1 MAKKDVQRPKD
12 LDEQITAKLD
22 EAYEIA
28 EDYFVLKKEEIP
40 DFAVQNLN
48 SQFIQALELMAKY
61 CEKASGGYSNLITSL
76 SIKAVYGEA
85 VDIRYHQV
93 QIQDKTDRP
102 AGFNFRGVSESVI
115 YTWMETHEFHG
126 AKSGWQTR
134 TFERPKPYMLDYDE
148 NIGTIKEPFLK
159 CYDQVETHHQS
170 AFYALAFLLWRRLQ
184 LREASKVVLAI
195 PKIQDVSQI
204 TRLFEMHFFYKY
216 KDSKGASRL
225 PVLALYAIY
234 TVLLDELS
242 RFSGKKLKPLEAHS
256 AADAQ
261 TGAIGDI
268 EIIDG
273 DGNAFEAIEVKH
285 GLPITTAM
293 VDSAKQKIRGSL
305 VDRYYILTTH
315 SQHEPSE
322 DVLREVENVKK
333 LLGCQLI
340 VNGVIPSIKYYLRML
355 TNPGAVLP
363 AYVRRLE
370 KDEAIGFEHRDI
382 WNKIATGII
391 SMENNE

>member
-1 MAKKDVQRPKD
+1 MAKKDTQRPKD
-12 LDEQITAKLD
+12 LDEKISAKLD
-22 EAYEIA
+22 EALELA
-28 EDYFVLKKEEIP
+28 EEYFITKKEETP
-40 DFAVQNLN
+40 PFAKDNLN
-48 SQFIQALELMAKY
+48 PEFIEALELMAKY

-76 SIKAVYGEA
+76 AIKAVYGDT

-93 QIQDKTDRP
+93 QIQDKTKRP
-102 AGFNFRGVSESVI
+102 AGFNFRGVSEGVI
-115 YTWMETHEFHG
+115 YTWMEAHEFHG

-148 NIGTIKEPFLK
+148 NIGTIKEPFLVS
-159 CYDQVETHHQS
+159 YDQIETHHQN
-170 AFYALAFLLWRRLQ
+170 ALYALAFLLWRRLQ
-184 LREASKVVLAI
+184 LREASRVVLAI
-195 PKIQDVSQI
+195 PKIQDVLQI
-204 TRLFEMHFFYKY
+204 TKLFETHFFYKY

-234 TVLLDELS
+234 TVLLEELN
-242 RFSGKKLKPLEAHS
+242 RFDGKVLKPLEAHS

-268 EIIDG
+268 EIVDESG
-273 DGNAFEAIEVKH
+273 AAFEGIEVKH

-315 SQHEPSE
+315 SQHEPSD
-322 DVLREVENVKK
+322 DVLKEVENVKK

-363 AYVRRLE
+363 AYVNKLAE
-370 KDEAIGFEHRDI
+370 DEAIGFEHRDI
-382 WNKIATGII
+382 WNKISTGEITAD
-391 SMENNE
+391 N

>member
-1 MAKKDVQRPKD
+1 MAKKDNTRPKD
-12 LDEQITAKLD
+12 LDAKIQAKLD
-22 EAYEIA
+22 EAFAMA
-28 EDYFVLKKEEIP
+28 EDYFVTKNEAIP
-40 DFAVQNLN
+40 EFVTDNLN
-48 SQFIQALELMAKY
+48 VEFIDALELMARY

-76 SIKAVYGEA
+76 SIKAVYGDK
-85 VDIRYHQV
+85 VDVRYHQV
-93 QIQDKTDRP
+93 QIQEKTDRP
-102 AGFNFRGVSESVI
+102 AGFNFRGVSEGII
-115 YTWMETHEFHG
+115 YTWMEAHEFHG

-148 NIGTIKEPFLK
+148 NIGTIKEPFLI
-159 CYDQVETHHQS
+159 CYDQIETHGQS
-170 AFYALAFLLWRRLQ
+170 ALYALAFLLWRRLQ

-195 PKIQDVSQI
+195 PKIQDVLQI
-204 TRLFEMHFFYKY
+204 TKLFETHFFYRY

-234 TVLLDELS
+234 TVLLEELN
-242 RFSGKKLKPLEAHS
+242 RFNGKTLKPLEAHS

-268 EIIDG
+268 EVVDAEG
-273 DGNAFEAIEVKH
+273 AAFEAIEVKH
-285 GLPITTAM
+285 GLQITTAM
-293 VDSAKQKIRGSL
+293 VDSAKQKIRGSQ

-315 SQHEPSE
+315 PQHEPDE
-322 DVLREVENVKK
+322 GVLKEVENVKK

-340 VNGVIPSIKYYLRML
+340 VNGVIPSIKCYLRML

-363 AYVRRLE
+363 AYVQKLAE
-370 KDEAIGFEHRDI
+370 DEAVGFEHRDV

-391 SMENNE
+391 PMESK